1 MHSTT
6 KWLVQHCLHVTE
18 YFNNKTPLCTPNT
31 PWWIFLHAIQLFAF
45 EYKIVFISLQGLT
58 TIVSEQQRCISGLI
72 KTYCQMTG
80 MLGPLTSEQVVSRS
94 AKSSAAAS
102 GSFFL
107 SYDAA
112 HFFLENLG
120 AWVLQ
125 SVDSLTIEDLNPLLN
140 SVGKLFVDAAEG
152 ISKAINVDD
161 INSSI
166 GLFSN

>member
-1 MHSTT
+1 
-6 KWLVQHCLHVTE
+6 
-18 YFNNKTPLCTPNT
+18 
-31 PWWIFLHAIQLFAF
+31 
-45 EYKIVFISLQGLT
+45 
-58 TIVSEQQRCISGLI
+58 
-72 KTYCQMTG
+72 MTG

-125 SVDSLTIEDLNPLLN
+125 SVDSLTIEDLNPLLK
-140 SVGKLFVDAAEG
+140 SVGQLFVDAAEG
-152 ISKAINVDD
+152 ISKVINVDD

-166 GLFSN
+166 GLSSNLSPVLPCELAKIDMTMFVKLIQLVICTW